1 VLGKL
6 KDLASAGAMEKAIGA
21 VEPIVREHL
30 AKATTL
36 GVASLRD
43 DASYVTHVV
52 QPAYLALV
60 AAVSGAT
67 KLIPQFEERF
77 TRLMHALR
85 DELLVFEGETVRLVE
100 DYQSRLQTVLVT
112 NLKA

>member
-1 VLGKL
+1 MLGKL
-6 KDLASAGAMEKAIGA
+6 KDLASAGAVEKAIGA

-30 AKATTL
+30 SKATSL
-36 GVASLRD
+36 SVASLRD
-43 DASYVTHVV
+43 DASYGTHVV
-52 QPAYLALV
+52 RPAYLALA

-85 DELLVFEGETVRLVE
+85 DELLVVEGETVRLVE
-100 DYQSRLQTVLVT
+100 DYQSRIQTVLVT
-112 NLKA
+112 NLKG

>member
-1 VLGKL
+1 MFGKL
-6 KDLASAGAMEKAIGA
+6 KDLASAGAVEKAVGA

-30 AKATTL
+30 SKATSL

-43 DASYVTHVV
+43 DTSYGTHVV
-52 QPAYLALV
+52 RPAYLALV

-77 TRLMHALR
+77 TKAMHALR

-100 DYQSRLQTVLVT
+100 DYQTRLQTVLVAS
-112 NLKA
+112 LKG

>member
-1 VLGKL
+1 
-6 KDLASAGAMEKAIGA
+6 MEKAIGA

-30 AKATTL
+30 TKATTL

-43 DASYVTHVV
+43 DVSYGTHVV
-52 QPAYLALV
+52 RPAYLALA

-67 KLIPQFEERF
+67 KLIPHFEDRF

-100 DYQSRLQTVLVT
+100 DYQSRLQTVLAT
-112 NLKA
+112 NLKG

>member
-1 VLGKL
+1 
-6 KDLASAGAMEKAIGA
+6 
-21 VEPIVREHL
+21 
-30 AKATTL
+30 TTL

-43 DASYVTHVV
+43 DASYAMHVI
-52 QPAYLALV
+52 QPAYLALA

-85 DELLVFEGETVRLVE
+85 DELLIFEGETVRLVE
-100 DYQSRLQTVLVT
+100 DYQARLQAVLVT
-112 NLKA
+112 NLKG